1 MRKAILGGVL
11 TVAALVV
18 ILTMQGVSLHGML
31 GDDDDDDDNPGALR
45 ALFHLDEFATLT
57 GSAASPAPI
66 LTEDSSGYGNN
77 GNLIDGVTVLN
88 DGGKFDDA
96 LSFNG
101 VGGFVEV
108 GRDPTMEPA

>member
-18 ILTMQGVSLHGML
+18 ILIMQGVSLHGML
-31 GDDDDDDDNPGALR
+31 GDDDDDDNPGALR

-66 LTEDSSGYGNN
+66 LTEDSSGNGNN
-77 GNLIDGVTVLN
+77 GNLIDGVTAQFE
-88 DGGKFDDA
+88 G
-96 LSFNG
+96 
-101 VGGFVEV
+101 
-108 GRDPTMEPA
+108 P